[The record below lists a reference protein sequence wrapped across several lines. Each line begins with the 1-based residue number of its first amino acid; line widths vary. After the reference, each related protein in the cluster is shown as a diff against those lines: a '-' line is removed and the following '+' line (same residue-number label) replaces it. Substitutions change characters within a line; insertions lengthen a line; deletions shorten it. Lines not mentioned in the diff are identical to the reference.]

1 MFSACTKC
9 YSNFTTVRGLK
20 HHQRRYHPNTMEGQI
35 ICKICNMRLSD
46 QYFLNRHNMKYHNGT
61 VSTMGTPRTETY
73 QNRDS
78 GNAQSVKEDYTEKL
92 RNLEIIQQRN
102 TDLIRGNTMN
112 LAKILEITEALA
124 RRIGVNKEY
133 QAEEIKNKTFSCEI
147 CNKIYKNSANLTRHR
162 SRFHRVKSTIDL
174 NCYKCKELFP
184 SERDLAVHNYRFHRV
199 SL

>member
-1 MFSACTKC
+1 
-9 YSNFTTVRGLK
+9 
-20 HHQRRYHPNTMEGQI
+20 
-35 ICKICNMRLSD
+35 MRLSD

-61 VSTMGTPRTETY
+61 VSTMGTTRTETY

-78 GNAQSVKEDYTEKL
+78 GNAQTVKEDYTEKL

-102 TDLIRGNTMN
+102 ADLIRGNTMN

-133 QAEEIKNKTFSCEI
+133 QAEEIKNKTYSCEI
-147 CNKIYKNSANLTRHR
+147 CNKIYKNSASLTRHR

>member
-1 MFSACTKC
+1 
-9 YSNFTTVRGLK
+9 
-20 HHQRRYHPNTMEGQI
+20 
-35 ICKICNMRLSD
+35 MRLSD

-124 RRIGVNKEY
+124 TRIGVNKEY

-147 CNKIYKNSANLTRHR
+147 CNKIYKHSISLLKHK
-162 SRFHRVKSTIDL
+162 SRFHPKVYREVEDQIIKDSPYYLPSLQTL
-174 NCYKCKELFP
+174 NN
-184 SERDLAVHNYRFHRV
+184 A
-199 SL
+199 